1 MPPDEQAIVAA
12 TQGPFHVRATTAPVS
27 HAAWREKPSFMV
39 VATKDSIISPQLQK
53 HQAEVA
59 KATAIELPSGHVAM
73 LAHPKEVADLII
85 KAAE

>member
-1 MPPDEQAIVAA
+1 MA
-12 TQGPFHVRATTAPVS
+12 
-27 HAAWREKPSFMV
+27 READLHGRRGKG
-39 VATKDSIISPQLQK
+39 SIISPQLQK

-59 KATAIELPSGHVAM
+59 KATAIEVPSGDVAM